1 MRVVDL
7 DRDMSAVFPTGLKRD
22 SEFLYDRM
30 REATYDALAVQA
42 GERVLDAAAGLGS
55 DAQELAKRGVVT
67 TNAEPSHR
75 ITELGK
81 LIASEREWSDAE
93 GRIHSVRAW
102 SEALP
107 FPDRSFR
114 ASFCKGSLD
123 HFDDPDGAIA
133 ELARV
138 TQANGR
144 VVLSVVNM
152 DSLGCRLMAWRDR
165 LGRRRRRRPGRRHYD
180 APPDHYT
187 RYDPGILRQ
196 QAAAHFEIEVWTGV
210 SLLWGIAPWARLLNR
225 LPLLLANALLR
236 STGWLARRLPTLADV
251 IVVAGRPRPRPAA

>member
-30 REATYDALAVQA
+30 REATYDALAVCA

-55 DAQELAKRGVVT
+55 DAQMLAKRGVYA

-81 LIASEREWSDAE
+81 LIASERSWSDAD

-107 FPDRSFR
+107 FLDRSFR

-123 HFDDPDGAIA
+123 HFDNPEGAIA

-138 TQANGR
+138 TQADGR

-152 DSLGCRLMAWRDR
+152 DSLGCRLMSWRDR
-165 LGRRRRRRPGRRHYD
+165 VGRRRRRRRPGRRHYD

-187 RYDPGILRQ
+187 RYDPGLLRR
-196 QAAAHFEIEVWTGV
+196 QAAAHFEIEEWTGV
-210 SLLWGIAPWARLLNR
+210 SLFWGIGPWARLLGQ
-225 LPLLLANALLR
+225 LPAPLATGLLR
-236 STGWLARRLPTLADV
+236 AADWLARRLPGLADV
-251 IVVAGRPRPRPAA
+251 IVVAGRPR